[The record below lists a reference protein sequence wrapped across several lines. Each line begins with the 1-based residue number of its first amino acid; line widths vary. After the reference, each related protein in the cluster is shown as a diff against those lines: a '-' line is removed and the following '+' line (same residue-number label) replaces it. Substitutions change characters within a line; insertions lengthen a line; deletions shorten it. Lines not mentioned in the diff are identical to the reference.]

1 MCDPTAFA
9 VVAGAI
15 ISSSGSS
22 GSGVNPAGTAS
33 EAAALRSIE
42 LTERQAAMEE
52 PYRKRGLE
60 AGIASIGR
68 GEELAQKE
76 LPLQLTVIDEAA
88 VAGSLGE
95 QEAAAARA
103 AADTHAA
110 IDATAGTRARTLASL
125 GIKPGDPAYTAGS
138 RSADAANA
146 ATLASAATQAREGER
161 VRGQEQR
168 IRVAGQ
174 ARGFNPNVSTTDPS
188 RNLLSAS
195 GALNTIAGQQYQQD
209 QNARSAIGSAI
220 GTIGER
226 FFTPASAV
234 PPQTTLSNS
243 YNSTPYVDSGY
254 ADFEKGG
261 EVRGPAHPDGGV
273 PIEAEGGEFV
283 IKADTV
289 RKYGPRLLA
298 EVNEGTAIIIPTG
311 SPRRLKAVA

>member
-1 MCDPTAFA
+1 MCDPTSFA
-9 VVAGAI
+9 IVAGAVI
-15 ISSSGSS
+15 AS
-22 GSGVNPAGTAS
+22 GSGGGGSSAGTAS
-33 EAAALRSIE
+33 EQSALRSVE
-42 LTERQAAMEE
+42 LTERQFAMEE
-52 PYRKRGLE
+52 PFRKRGLE
-60 AGIASIGR
+60 AGIAAIGR

-76 LPLQLTVIDEAA
+76 LPLQLQVIDEAA
-88 VAGSLGE
+88 VAGLQEE
-95 QEAAAARA
+95 QDAAAARA
-103 AADTHAA
+103 ASDAHAA
-110 IDATAGTRARTLASL
+110 IDATGATRARTLTSL

-146 ATLASAATQAREGER
+146 ATLASAATHAREGER

-188 RNLLSAS
+188 RNLLSAA
-195 GALNTIAGQQYQQD
+195 GTLNTIAGQQYQQD
-209 QNARSAIGSAI
+209 QTARTAIGQAI
-220 GTIGER
+220 GGIGER
-226 FFTPASAV
+226 FFKPASTV
-234 PPQTTLSNS
+234 PPQTALSNS
-243 YNSTPYVDSGY
+243 YNSTPFVNSGY

-261 EVRGPAHPDGGV
+261 EVRGPSHPEGGV

-311 SPRRLKAVA
+311 SPRRLRAVA